1 MAEIHPD
8 DVYPGHPA
16 GASPAADA
24 PIGLAAGDIDAL
36 VAEARRDAT
45 VATWRERATSV
56 LARRRT
62 AAGDGPEGRR
72 DFLRLGAT
80 GVVAAAVL
88 AACSDDESAPPSE
101 TGVTEPEPAE
111 TTLAPPQTT
120 TPEDGALQDALVF
133 RTARTMELAMVDVY
147 DALLGGGG
155 DLALPGEVTY
165 DAGAEAALSLL
176 RDRHQAHSEALVE
189 LISEA
194 GGEPVS
200 EPNNGIIE
208 GVVTPQLA
216 DLTTQRSV
224 LLFARTLEDVAAGTY
239 GWGAGTLTTPAL
251 RASAMTIGAVAAR
264 QGVALSLLLDP
275 SGADAAQ
282 GPVLDTSGP
291 ARLPEHMLVTD
302 GMDGGDA
309 LAEPAAAGG
318 EEEEGGEEAE
328 DGGGDSPDEG
338 ADAGSPQEDGEG

>member
-8 DVYPGHPA
+8 
-16 GASPAADA
+16 
-24 PIGLAAGDIDAL
+24 DIDAL
-36 VAEARRDAT
+36 VAEARRDPT
-45 VATWRERATSV
+45 VVTWRERATEV
-56 LARRRT
+56 LTRRRVG
-62 AAGDGPEGRR
+62 AGDGPEGRR
-72 DFLRLGAT
+72 EFLRLGAT

-101 TGVTEPEPAE
+101 TGVTEPEPTE
-111 TTLAPPQTT
+111 TTMAPPPTT
-120 TPEDGALQDALVF
+120 SGDEGARQDALVF
-133 RTARTMELAMVDVY
+133 RTARTMELAMVAVY
-147 DALLGGGG
+147 DAVLGGGG
-155 DLALPGEVTY
+155 SLALPGEVTY
-165 DAGAEAALSLL
+165 DAGTEATLGLL
-176 RDRHQAHSEALVE
+176 RDRHQAHAEALVD

-224 LLFARTLEDVAAGTY
+224 LLFARTLEDVGAGTY

-251 RASAMTIGAVAAR
+251 RASAMTIGTVAAR
-264 QGVALSLLLDP
+264 QGAALSLLLDP
-275 SGADAAQ
+275 SGAAAVR

-291 ARLPEHMLVTD
+291 ARLPEHMLVGD
-302 GMDGGDA
+302 DMDGGDA
-309 LAEPAAAGG
+309 LGEPAAGGG
-318 EEEEGGEEAE
+318 EGE
-328 DGGGDSPDEG
+328 DGGSETPDEG